1 MKAKTGPKTKH
12 VADKINEEDVL
23 KLATMQCTMQEMAD
37 FLGCSVDTL
46 ERNFAETIK
55 LGRSRGTISMKRKL
69 YEKGMTGDLGA
80 IIWWQKNFS
89 GMSDKVE
96 TKHSG
101 QIENKQ
107 ILETPQEQLQ
117 RIKDMMKDELK

>member
-1 MKAKTGPKTKH
+1 
-12 VADKINEEDVL
+12 
-23 KLATMQCTMQEMAD
+23 
-37 FLGCSVDTL
+37 
-46 ERNFAETIK
+46 
-55 LGRSRGTISMKRKL
+55 MKRKL
-69 YEKGMTGDLGA
+69 YEKGMAGDLGA

>member
-12 VADKINEEDVL
+12 VADKIDPEDVL
-23 KLATMQCTMQEMAD
+23 KLAAMQCTMQEIAD
-37 FLGCSVDTL
+37 FLDCSVDTL

-55 LGRSRGTISMKRKL
+55 KGRSRGTISMKRKL
-69 YEKGMTGDLGA
+69 YEKGMSGDLGA
-80 IIWWQKNFS
+80 IVWWQKNFS

-101 QIENKQ
+101 QIDQKQ
-107 ILETPQEQLQ
+107 ITENAVEQLA
-117 RIKDMMKDELK
+117 RLKEMIKDELK